1 MLGPVSDD
9 VVFVYEATSEV
20 DRQRELDT
28 AGKLLFA
35 AVVDLTTGGHLKAFQ
50 TDEANDR
57 TLRLPRAAGRFP
69 HVAVQLTTIEPS
81 TGMAVEVSR
90 HFSDE
95 EAVPEHPAFWYAI
108 QVIPRAARVET
119 CWLLPSAAF
128 NHLARRST
136 SENGIT
142 LTLSPRSMRE
152 TARFVVASEDLGSR
166 LTGIARDHSGS
177 PPHVTGALLL
187 ARAHEPGDST
197 ASQDV

>member
-1 MLGPVSDD
+1 MPFRRAPSCATGPPGPDVHDKRTPWRSAGLWPPCGRDARLRRMLGPVSDD

-81 TGMAVEVSR
+81 
-90 HFSDE
+90 
-95 EAVPEHPAFWYAI
+95 
-108 QVIPRAARVET
+108 
-119 CWLLPSAAF
+119 
-128 NHLARRST
+128 
-136 SENGIT
+136 
-142 LTLSPRSMRE
+142 
-152 TARFVVASEDLGSR
+152 
-166 LTGIARDHSGS
+166 
-177 PPHVTGALLL
+177 
-187 ARAHEPGDST
+187 
-197 ASQDV
+197 